1 MAVNDDLRE
10 GKKLLEELNTLRRKM
25 NKEPLRLSDDE
36 TLRQFKDLPKDIE
49 TARRELA
56 DLEGT
61 ATNLYET
68 LKGVTSEIK
77 GQLTP
82 ISEIRQAFRSLTK
95 DAQKLKYDE
104 QEINQLSIKEL
115 QNLQKRAKQ
124 NVDIL
129 KTSTERFTAS
139 EKFNGTE
146 VQALLKR
153 VKNMELVG
161 KSQEEINEYASLQL
175 KTIQGLSEEEKAIL
189 ANYIDQGKQAEALL
203 KIAEGRLNLEKEVN
217 KNTRGFAALAGLAS
231 AIPGLSKLAGPFKE
245 AEKVAKD
252 TFRSTQDSTKSNAAG
267 VKELATAFKAPLF
280 QLGLLASLFK
290 GVLNIAFQLDG
301 QITEVAKSQGK
312 SYAEASAFRAE
323 LQDAADASG
332 NIVQTTKSLL
342 EAQQQLSK
350 VAGVTAGFKVKELQD
365 QVRLT
370 KNVGLQAEDA
380 AKLATLQRVNGQ
392 TADDTLDSIIGQT
405 TALKLATGVT
415 LDNRDVL
422 KEVANISGQLAANYK
437 NNPILL
443 GEAVVKARS
452 LGLTMGQTAGMAS
465 GLLQFESSISAEL
478 EAELLTGKEL
488 NLEKARMLAL
498 QGKSVEAAEELAKQ
512 FGSLEDFQ
520 NMNVLAQNALAK
532 SMNMTADE
540 LANNLLQQENL
551 NNLGKVELDRIQK
564 KREELLKLGKF
575 AEADALLSQARND
588 EEAKAA
594 LDRLSAQEKFTAAVE
609 KAKDLFVGL
618 IDNMP
623 TLLGILGTIAGVMAS
638 IAISAVIASGGTA
651 AIGGAIGLAALGIGG
666 GIAGAAIGRSLEGP
680 ETKPNGEIIQDGI
693 ITPTGGLEVKGPKG
707 SIYLDKDDSV
717 IAGTALNRNNNTNGN
732 SNADTVLNKI
742 LKAIEAG
749 GDVYLDANK
758 VGQALSLGIYKSS

>member
-36 TLRQFKDLPKDIE
+36 TIRQFKDLPKDIQA
-49 TARRELA
+49 ARRELA

-61 ATNLYET
+61 ATNLYEA

-82 ISEIRQAFRSLTK
+82 VSEIRQAFRSLTK

-104 QEINQLSIKEL
+104 QEINQLSVKEL

-124 NVDIL
+124 NIDIL
-129 KTSTERFTAS
+129 RTSTERFTAS

-161 KSQEEINEYASLQL
+161 KSQEEINDYANEQL
-175 KTIQGLSEEEKAIL
+175 KTIQDLSEEDKAIL
-189 ANYIDQGKQAEALL
+189 ANYIDQGKQAKALI
-203 KIAEGRLNLEKEVN
+203 KIAEIRLDLEKEVN

-231 AIPGLSKLAGPFKE
+231 AIPGLNKLAGPFKE

-252 TFRSTQDSTKSNAAG
+252 TYRATQDSTKSNAAG

-301 QITEVAKSQGK
+301 QITEIGKSQGK

-323 LQDAADASG
+323 LQDAADSTL
-332 NIVQTTKSLL
+332 NVVQTTKNLL
-342 EAQQQLSK
+342 GAQQELSK

-437 NNPILL
+437 NNPTLL

-452 LGLTMGQTAGMAS
+452 LGLTMAQTAGMAS
-465 GLLQFESSISAEL
+465 GLLEFESSISAEL

-532 SMNMTADE
+532 SMNMTSDE
-540 LANNLLQQENL
+540 LANTLLQQQNL
-551 NNLGKVELDRIQK
+551 NNLGKVELDRIKK
-564 KREELLKLGKF
+564 KRQELIDQGKF
-575 AEADALLSQARND
+575 KEADALLSQAIND
-588 EEAKAA
+588 EEAKAS
-594 LDRLSAQEKFTAAVE
+594 LLRLSQQEKFNAAVD

-618 IDNMP
+618 IDSMP
-623 TLLGILGTIAGVMAS
+623 ALLGILGAIAGIMAG
-638 IAISAVIASGGTA
+638 IAVSAVVAT
-651 AIGGAIGLAALGIGG
+651 GGAAAVGGLMGLAALGIVGG
-666 GIAGAAIGRSLEGP
+666 FAGAMMGKGLEGP
-680 ETKPNGEIIQDGI
+680 ETKPDGEVIQDGI
-693 ITPTGGLEVKGPKG
+693 ISPTGGLEVKGPKG

-717 IAGTALNRNNNTNGN
+717 IAGTALNSNKNTSGN
-732 SNADTVLNKI
+732 STADNILNKI
-742 LKAIEAG
+742 LAAIVAG

-758 VGQALSLGIYKSS
+758 VGQALALGTYKSS